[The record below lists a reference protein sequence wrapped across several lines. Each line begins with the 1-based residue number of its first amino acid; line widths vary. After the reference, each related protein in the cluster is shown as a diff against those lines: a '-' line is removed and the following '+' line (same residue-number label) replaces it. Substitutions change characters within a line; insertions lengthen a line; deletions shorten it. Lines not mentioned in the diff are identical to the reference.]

1 MTEQTVTVYRA
12 GSFSTEAAPPWMSA
26 VHATEQ
32 EIENWDAALDRVLG
46 KCVSRAA
53 VQGIAWPVA
62 EVVARRTPDGGY
74 FVDMMAEEFS
84 HAEVW
89 IPDLADWLP
98 FQVGYVEPFLMARAT
113 IQRNHSL
120 DRLTNALIAFARH
133 GEGRHIDRLTGESR
147 IDEREDAERRQRSV
161 AAIRAR
167 NTATI

>member
-1 MTEQTVTVYRA
+1 MTDQTIIVYRA
-12 GSFSTEAAPPWMSA
+12 GSFSTEAAPPWMAALHA
-26 VHATEQ
+26 VEQ
-32 EIENWDAALDRVLG
+32 EIENWDSALDHVLG
-46 KCVSRAA
+46 KCVSRVA
-53 VQGIAWPVA
+53 VEGVAWPVA

-98 FQVGYVEPFLMARAT
+98 FQVSYVEPFLLARAT
-113 IQRNHSL
+113 IQRNQVL

-147 IDEREDAERRQRSV
+147 IDEREDAERRQRTA
-161 AAIRAR
+161 AAIRSR
-167 NTATI
+167 TTTAI

>member
-1 MTEQTVTVYRA
+1 MTDQTVTVYRA

-53 VQGIAWPVA
+53 VEGIAWPVA

-74 FVDMMAEEFS
+74 FVDMIAEEFS
-84 HAEVW
+84 HAQVW
-89 IPDLADWLP
+89 IPDPADWLP
-98 FQVGYVEPFLMARAT
+98 FQVG
-113 IQRNHSL
+113 SL

-147 IDEREDAERRQRSV
+147 IDEREDAERRQRTV
-161 AAIRAR
+161 AAIRAGT
-167 NTATI
+167 TATI